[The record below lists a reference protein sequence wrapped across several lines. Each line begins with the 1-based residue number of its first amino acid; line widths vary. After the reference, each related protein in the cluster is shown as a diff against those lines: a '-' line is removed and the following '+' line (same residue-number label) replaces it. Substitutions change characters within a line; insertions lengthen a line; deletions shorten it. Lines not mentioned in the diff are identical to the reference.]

1 VSLRTLAFTL
11 EKIKLA
17 NEKRV
22 KKSEY
27 FDRTVKLSYKF
38 PVVFNS
44 TNLESNKEL
53 IRKGNVK
60 KIKQNNPF

>member
-1 VSLRTLAFTL
+1 LALAL

-27 FDRTVKLSYKF
+27 LDRTVKLFYKF
-38 PVVFNS
+38 PVIFNS
-44 TNLESNKEL
+44 TNQESNKEL

-60 KIKQNNPF
+60 KIKENNPC